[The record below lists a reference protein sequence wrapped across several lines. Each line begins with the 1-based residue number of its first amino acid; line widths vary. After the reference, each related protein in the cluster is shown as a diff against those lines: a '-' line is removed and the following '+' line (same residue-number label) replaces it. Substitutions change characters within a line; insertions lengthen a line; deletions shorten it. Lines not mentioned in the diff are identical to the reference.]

1 MSKVESYLLG
11 MDCGTTNLKAIIL
24 GEDGTVV
31 AEASRPSTFMDL
43 KSDMREQD
51 ANEWWNNTVEI
62 FKSLVEQAGYDIV
75 KRIRG
80 ISRAGSGS
88 RAGTAG
94 KLCWIRDMKK
104 ARRRIRWIWMRS

>member
-51 ANEWWNNTVEI
+51 ANEWWSNTVRD
-62 FKSLVEQAGYDIV
+62 FQKPCRTG
-75 KRIRG
+75 
-80 ISRAGSGS
+80 
-88 RAGTAG
+88 GT
-94 KLCWIRDMKK
+94 
-104 ARRRIRWIWMRS
+104 

>member
-43 KSDMREQD
+43 NAS
-51 ANEWWNNTVEI
+51 
-62 FKSLVEQAGYDIV
+62 
-75 KRIRG
+75 
-80 ISRAGSGS
+80 
-88 RAGTAG
+88 
-94 KLCWIRDMKK
+94 K
-104 ARRRIRWIWMRS
+104 AETGR

>member
-51 ANEWWNNTVEI
+51 ANEWGASRSVWRNTSW
-62 FKSLVEQAGYDIV
+62 K
-75 KRIRG
+75 
-80 ISRAGSGS
+80 
-88 RAGTAG
+88 
-94 KLCWIRDMKK
+94 M
-104 ARRRIRWIWMRS
+104 